1 MSAWLFDTFIWTG
14 AAMALVLLLRRPV
27 ARHFGPQVAYALW
40 ALPLARLLLPPFV
53 LPARFAPQAIVEAG
67 NGSMQP
73 AMVLVSDAVP
83 AAGPAAVASSFPW
96 VEMVVALWVVGA
108 FAFLAF
114 RVHQYRAM
122 RHDLL
127 ADARPVGEAS
137 PVRLV
142 ETPAVDAPVA
152 FGVRDKVVAL
162 PPLFMAHPDVAARD
176 LAIAHELAHHRGNDL
191 LANMAA
197 QLLLAL
203 HWFNPVAWTAWR
215 AMRRDQE
222 AACDARVVA
231 GCARSERVVYASVIA
246 GFATGKHLALA
257 APMACPVLGEKSIIH
272 RLRTLTMS
280 DVSAVRRKFGLAAIA
295 TTALVALPLT
305 ASISYAQPDE
315 PPVEPEVPA
324 ATPQRVIVIE
334 HGPNAQGHEEGTVQ
348 RRVIIRRGEHDTAT
362 AGAEVDQD
370 VAQAMAEA
378 RDAMAE
384 AGAAAQEGRAAAAEG
399 RRRAVE
405 QALADMPRF
414 AMNCD
419 GDSPVQQRLTEDGR
433 QLTIIC
439 RRAITSSA
447 VDGLREAQRA
457 IREAEGLSPAQRE
470 QIIEDLE
477 QQIERMEGEE
487 VAVSFSVPVIDHA
500 AFAVAAVQPVV
511 NVRWD
516 TTPLAEPEMPMPSAA
531 AVRVSAVYV
540 TAKKHPVPLGSS

>member
-1 MSAWLFDTFIWTG
+1 MSAWLLDTFVWTG

-53 LPARFAPQAIVEAG
+53 LPARFAPQAIAET
-67 NGSMQP
+67 GSGAVQP
-73 AMVLVSDAVP
+73 VMVLVSDAAPV
-83 AAGPAAVASSFPW
+83 GSPAAVAPSFPW
-96 VEMVVALWVVGA
+96 VEMAVVLWVAGA
-108 FAFLAF
+108 LAFLVF

-122 RHDLL
+122 RRDLL
-127 ADARPVGEAS
+127 ADGRPVGEAGH
-137 PVRLV
+137 VRLV

-162 PPLFMAHPDVAARD
+162 PPLFMAHPDIAARD

-203 HWFNPVAWTAWR
+203 HWFNPVAWAAWR

-231 GCARSERVVYASVIA
+231 GRARSERVAYASVIA
-246 GFATGKHLALA
+246 GFATGQHLALA

-315 PPVEPEVPA
+315 PATAPEAPA
-324 ATPQRVIVIE
+324 APQRVIVIE
-334 HGPNAQGHEEGTVQ
+334 HGPNAEGHDEGTTQ
-348 RRVIIRRGEHDTAT
+348 RRVIIRHGADDT
-362 AGAEVDQD
+362 
-370 VAQAMAEA
+370 AMAEVEADHDAAQATADA
-378 RDAMAE
+378 RRAIAE
-384 AGAAAQEGRAAAAEG
+384 AEAAVAEGRAAAAEG

-405 QALADMPRF
+405 RTLADMPRF

-433 QLTIIC
+433 QVTIIC
-439 RRAITSSA
+439 RRAITSGA
-447 VDGLREAQRA
+447 VAGLREAQRA
-457 IREAEGLSPAQRE
+457 IREAEGLSPAQRD

-487 VAVSFSVPVIDHA
+487 VAVSFSVPIVDHA

-516 TTPLAEPEMPMPSAA
+516 AAPDAEAQTPMSPVPP
-531 AVRVSAVYV
+531 VRVSAVYV
-540 TAKKHPVPLGSS
+540 MAKKRPVPWGSS

>member
-1 MSAWLFDTFIWTG
+1 MSAWLFDTFVWTG

-53 LPARFAPQAIVEAG
+53 LPARFAPQAIAET
-67 NGSMQP
+67 GSGAVQP
-73 AMVLVSDAVP
+73 VMVLVSDATP
-83 AAGPAAVASSFPW
+83 AVDRAAVAPSFPW
-96 VEMVVALWVVGA
+96 VEMAVVLWVAGA
-108 FAFLAF
+108 LAFLVF

-122 RHDLL
+122 RRYLL
-127 ADARPVGEAS
+127 ADGRPVGEAGH
-137 PVRLV
+137 VRLV

-162 PPLFMAHPDVAARD
+162 PLLFMAHPDIAARD

-203 HWFNPVAWTAWR
+203 HWFNPVAWAAWR

-231 GCARSERVVYASVIA
+231 GRARSERVAYASVIA
-246 GFATGKHLALA
+246 GFATGQHLALA

-272 RLRTLTMS
+272 RLMTLTMS

-315 PPVEPEVPA
+315 PATAPEAPA
-324 ATPQRVIVIE
+324 APQRVIVIE
-334 HGPNAQGHEEGTVQ
+334 HGPNAEGHDEGTTQ
-348 RRVIIRRGEHDTAT
+348 RRVIIRHGADDTAM
-362 AGAEVDQD
+362 AEVEADHE
-370 VAQAMAEA
+370 VAQAMADA
-378 RDAMAE
+378 RQAIVEAE
-384 AGAAAQEGRAAAAEG
+384 AAAAEGRAAAAEG
-399 RRRAVE
+399 RRAVE
-405 QALADMPRF
+405 RALADMPRF

-433 QLTIIC
+433 QVTIIC
-439 RRAITSSA
+439 RRAITSGA
-447 VDGLREAQRA
+447 VAGLREAQRA
-457 IREAEGLSPAQRE
+457 IREAEGLSPTQRD

-487 VAVSFSVPVIDHA
+487 VAVSFSVPIIDHA

-516 TTPLAEPEMPMPSAA
+516 SAPHAAPEAPTPPAS

-540 TAKKHPVPLGSS
+540 MTKKHPAPLGSS